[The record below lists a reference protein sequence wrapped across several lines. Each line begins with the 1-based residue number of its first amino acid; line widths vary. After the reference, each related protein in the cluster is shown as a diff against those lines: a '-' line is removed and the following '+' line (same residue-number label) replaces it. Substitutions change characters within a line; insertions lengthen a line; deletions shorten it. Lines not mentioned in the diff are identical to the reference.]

1 MNAPLFEPEVEGRP
15 WEEQQR
21 VDDSIYRLQVAHLF
35 TNSRFYRQKLGD
47 AGIKSAESIG
57 GLDAIAALPFTEK
70 DELRATR
77 TPADPIGT
85 HLIPPLGEIA
95 RIFSTSGT
103 TGTPSYVPL
112 TAEDIADWV
121 RVSSRSYSAS
131 GVRRGHRLV
140 STYGAGPFVA
150 GITLDAFNNIGVT
163 HVPVGSA
170 STDRLVSAI
179 QLLKADTIAL
189 TPSYALHIAEWAAT
203 RGVDLASSSVERL
216 LVAGEPGGGEPALR
230 SRLEAAWGA
239 EVTEAMG
246 IGDICVSLWGEC
258 REKQGMHFS
267 GRGFVHFELI
277 DPETG
282 EPRPITDNAEGEL
295 AYTHLRHR
303 AAPLLRF
310 RSRDHVRIWTG
321 QCACGRTAP
330 RVRCIGRT
338 DDMLIVRGV
347 NLFPT
352 ALREII
358 NEFSPLVSGVIAVRP
373 RRRGFRQDPPLPV
386 TVELGETAGSG
397 DLAERIKKRVREIL
411 TVATEIELVPHG
423 SLPRSSY
430 KSKLV
435 DWSLATG
442 ENE

>member
-1 MNAPLFEPEVEGRP
+1 MFEPDVESRP
-15 WEEQQR
+15 WREQQAL
-21 VDDSIYRLQVAHLF
+21 DDPHYRRQVAHLLSA
-35 TNSRFYRQKLGD
+35 SRFYRAKLSA
-47 AGIKSAESIG
+47 AGITPANVG

-77 TPADPIGT
+77 TANEPVGT
-85 HLIPPLGEIA
+85 HLVPPLSAIA

-103 TGTPSYVPL
+103 TGAPSYVPL
-112 TAEDIADWV
+112 TTEDIADWV

-131 GVRRGHRLV
+131 GVTKGNRLV

-150 GITLDAFNNIGVT
+150 GITLDTFNNIGVT
-163 HVPVGSA
+163 HIPVGAA
-170 STDRLVSAI
+170 STDRLVAAI
-179 QLLKADTIAL
+179 QLLKADTVAL
-189 TPSYALHIAEWAAT
+189 TPSYALHIAEWASE
-203 RGVDLASSSVERL
+203 RRIDLAASSVERL

-230 SRLEAAWGA
+230 ARLEAAWGA

-246 IGDICVSLWGEC
+246 IGDVCVSLWGEC

-267 GRGFVHFELI
+267 GRGYVHFELI
-277 DPETG
+277 DPVTG
-282 EPRPITDNAEGEL
+282 KAIPMSDGVEGEL
-295 AYTHLRHR
+295 VYTHLRHR

-310 RSRDHVRIWTG
+310 RSRDHVRVWTSA
-321 QCACGRTAP
+321 CACGRTAP

-347 NLFPT
+347 NLFPS

-358 NEFSPLVSGVIAVRP
+358 NEFSPLVSGIISVRP
-373 RRRGFRQDPPLPV
+373 RRKGFRQDPPLPV
-386 TVELGETAGSG
+386 SVELGEGTTA
-397 DLAERIKKRVREIL
+397 DTALAGRIRNRVREAL
-411 TVATEIELVPHG
+411 TVATEIDLVAHG

-435 DWSLATG
+435 DWSEAAPA
-442 ENE
+442 NE